1 MNNKKIL
8 VYVKTSSDKKF
19 NALSSLK
26 NFTYAPGLMYASLI
40 PYEKLDRLKQWA
52 DSFKELCVKNNVK
65 IELRHYKGKSIHS
78 VG

>member
-1 MNNKKIL
+1 MSKNIL
-8 VYVKTSSDKKF
+8 VYVKTKGDKKF

-26 NFTYAPGLMYASLI
+26 NFTYAPNLMCAVLI
-40 PYEKLDRLKQWA
+40 PYEKLERLKEWA
-52 DSFKELCVKNNVK
+52 NSFTDLCEKNEVR